1 MILFRHFVDILVRV
15 AYFRTAS
22 PDLVHVELE
31 NIIEHHI
38 KPWIE
43 NKKRSKTIIKNSFE
57 DEI

>member
-1 MILFRHFVDILVRV
+1 VILFRHFVDILVRV
-15 AYFRTAS
+15 AYFRTVS

-43 NKKRSKTIIKNSFE
+43 TKKKSKNNLKNSFE